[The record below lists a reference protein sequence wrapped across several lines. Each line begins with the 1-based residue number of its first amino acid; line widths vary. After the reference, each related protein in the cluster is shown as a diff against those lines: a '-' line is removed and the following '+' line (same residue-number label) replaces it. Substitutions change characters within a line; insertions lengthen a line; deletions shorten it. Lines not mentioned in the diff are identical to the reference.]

1 MLSVFTKPIELDEE
15 DRAIN
20 IKLNSFGKPHMRAFH
35 LSWISF
41 LTAFTAWFAIPPL
54 IPTLKKE
61 LKLTDDEI
69 GNSNLTS
76 GMPLLFHHRV
86 CLTKCF
92 PLLTTIIQFS
102 NQTVGATI
110 GARLVVGPLCDRYGP
125 KRVMAVLLF
134 MGAITIGLTGFVSNG
149 TGLIVI
155 RFFIGILG
163 AAFVPCQFWTTKMFS
178 PNIVGTANALAG
190 GWGNMGGGLTYLVM
204 PLLFNGFAMV
214 APVGIAW
221 RVALVVPALLCIFVG
236 LLDYYL
242 GDDCPEG
249 DWFQK
254 KKAELEKM
262 EAPIV
267 DEKIDIERD
276 LERTDGKLGGE
287 VKLASKQEISKHVG
301 DSSKKSSTIISALS
315 VVLKDHT
322 VIVLMLQYA
331 CSFGL
336 ELAVDNVIGNFFY
349 VRFGMDQTTS
359 GMLGSIFGL
368 LNIVSRPSGGFFA
381 DRLNKVIGQG
391 VQGRILAQQ
400 LMTLF
405 EGVFLIAFSYSTGSL
420 ASAIAVMILFSFFV
434 QATCGTT
441 FSMAPFVNREHFG
454 LLAGLI
460 GAGGNLG
467 GVIFNFVFKAYGV
480 NYEAAFKTIGVVVVC
495 VSLLTLVA
503 RVQGEMLWML
513 VVKPRK

>member
-1 MLSVFTKPIELDEE
+1 MLSAFTKPIELDEE

-76 GMPLLFHHRV
+76 
-86 CLTKCF
+86 
-92 PLLTTIIQFS
+92 
-102 NQTVGATI
+102 VGATI

-149 TGLIVI
+149 TGLIAI
-155 RFFIGILG
+155 RFFIGIL
-163 AAFVPCQFWTTKMFS
+163 
-178 PNIVGTANALAG
+178 
-190 GWGNMGGGLTYLVM
+190 GLTYLVM

-301 DSSKKSSTIISALS
+301 DSSKKSNTIISALS

-420 ASAIAVMILFSFFV
+420 ASAIAAMILFSFFV